1 MARIDDTP
9 EDGGGDE
16 HNQNNPPDL
25 KDLNVKLKK
34 RVLVSLLAYVIYWA
48 LVDLVS
54 STLTTWTT
62 LSLWVL
68 SEVHAHY
75 HVITRAARSA
85 TTRPKHDQIEQ
96 RPEEPE
102 TTARPPEEESNTDYQ
117 IVSSE
122 ARETSVES
130 SGTAQQVILQAP
142 QGATANSD
150 EEPVEDGKMPSHK
163 TAYTAMSLSEGKRSC
178 NPSRSGIKA
187 GKTTAQKKR
196 PPDKNKVKQAKS
208 GMTKSTKSNER
219 KSHSGLVG
227 VETVHENT
235 NDISLKDVQG
245 NGDPVSSRN
254 QTSEDNMPPTNVQ
267 DSGFPVSSANQTLED
282 IQAEARAPE
291 RVPNCETEET
301 DQSKEKE
308 LNTEET
314 SSNETSSNPNNMPNK
329 NIHTSDPKQERSQD
343 VDLNATKSAA
353 ENERRKGSKAESG
366 DAQSRRHP

>member
-1 MARIDDTP
+1 MARLEETP
-9 EDGGGDE
+9 EEGGGDE

-25 KDLNVKLKK
+25 KDLNVKIKN
-34 RVLVSLLAYVIYWA
+34 RDIVILAYVIYWA
-48 LVDLVS
+48 LIDLVS
-54 STLTTWTT
+54 STLTAWTT

-75 HVITRAARSA
+75 HIITRAARST

-102 TTARPPEEESNTDYQ
+102 TTARRPEEPETTARPPEEESNTDNQ

-122 ARETSVES
+122 AEETSIES
-130 SGTAQQVILQAP
+130 SGTAQQVNLQTP
-142 QGATANSD
+142 QWAIANSD
-150 EEPVEDGKMPSHK
+150 KEPVEDDKMPSHK

-187 GKTTAQKKR
+187 RKTAQKKR

-208 GMTKSTKSNER
+208 GMTKSINGFYKSKER

-227 VETVHENT
+227 VHENT

-254 QTSEDNMPPTNVQ
+254 QTSK
-267 DSGFPVSSANQTLED
+267 D
-282 IQAEARAPE
+282 IQAEARGPE
-291 RVPNCETEET
+291 RVPNCKTEEA

-314 SSNETSSNPNNMPNK
+314 SSNETSSNPNNMSNE

-343 VDLNATKSAA
+343 VDLVNVV
-353 ENERRKGSKAESG
+353 KAWE
-366 DAQSRRHP
+366 AVT